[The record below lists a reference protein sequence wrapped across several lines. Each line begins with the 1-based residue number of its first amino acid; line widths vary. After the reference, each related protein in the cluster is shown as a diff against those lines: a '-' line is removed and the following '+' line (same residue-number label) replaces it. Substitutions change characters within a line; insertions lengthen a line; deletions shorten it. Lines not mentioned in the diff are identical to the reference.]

1 MKKLKVAI
9 ILLATLLCL
18 ASTANADVIYDNL
31 GSFNADVDPIASFG
45 PLANS
50 FSTGPSGFTL
60 ADVQL
65 LLTLNNLPPTG
76 SVSVALY
83 SDSSTSPGN
92 LLLNIGTL
100 NDSALSSA
108 LSVFDFPLASTYTLT
123 ANKRYW
129 LEVYSLDNS
138 AAWWGWSLDQS
149 AIGVAGEYFYNLDVP
164 ASNEYG
170 PYQMK
175 LSDTSAVPE
184 PTTMLLL
191 GLGLIGLAGV
201 RRKFQK

>member
-1 MKKLKVAI
+1 MKRFKVAI
-9 ILLATLLCL
+9 TLLATLLCL
-18 ASTANADVIYDNL
+18 ASAANADVIYDNL
-31 GSFNADVDPIASFG
+31 GSPNFGVDPIALYG

-50 FSTGPSGFTL
+50 FSTGPSGFAL

-65 LLTLNNLPPTG
+65 LLTLYNSPAATG

-83 SDSSTSPGN
+83 SDSSTSPGS

-100 NDSALSSA
+100 NDSALSG
-108 LSVFDFPLASTYTLT
+108 LSVVDFPLASTYTLT
-123 ANKRYW
+123 ANTRYW
-129 LEVYSLDNS
+129 LEVYSLDS
-138 AAWWGWSLDQS
+138 SAWWGWSSDQS
-149 AIGVAGEYFYNLDVP
+149 AIGVAGEYFYNNDGV
-164 ASNEYG
+164 ASNENG

-201 RRKFQK
+201 RRNLKV

>member
-1 MKKLKVAI
+1 MKKFKVAI
-9 ILLATLLCL
+9 TLLATLLCL
-18 ASTANADVIYDNL
+18 ASAANADVIYDNL
-31 GSFNADVDPIASFG
+31 GSPNFGIDPIALYG

-65 LLTLNNLPPTG
+65 LLTLYDSSATG

-83 SDSSTSPGN
+83 SDSSKSPGN

-108 LSVFDFPLASTYTLT
+108 LSVVDFPLASTYTLT
-123 ANKRYW
+123 ANTRYW
-129 LEVYSLDNS
+129 LEVYSPDS
-138 AAWWGWSLDQS
+138 SSAWWGWSSDQS
-149 AIGVAGEYFYNLDVP
+149 AIGVAGEYFYNNDGL
-164 ASNEYG
+164 ASNENG

-175 LSDTSAVPE
+175 LSAVPE

-201 RRKFQK
+201 RRNFKV